1 MARGFAAHLQAI
13 DGRAEVPP
21 SALLPYGCSRAV
33 PYLYAEDDGEVRSE
47 TERHLQRCPVCREE
61 VAGLR
66 QVRGRLAEWDVP
78 ESTTHGRIV
87 VDLSP
92 GPRVAHHR
100 GHRCYYGHGA
110 WYRAHGPRYVA
121 VHPPVGLTVSF
132 LPAFSAT
139 MHVGD
144 ARYYRAGPVYYTWSP
159 RVRGYV
165 VTDGPY

>member
-1 MARGFAAHLQAI
+1 MKRHLALALGVTTLASLLLQPVTAAA
-13 DGRAEVPP
+13 DPP
-21 SALLPYGCSRAV
+21 SH
-33 PYLYAEDDGEVRSE
+33 VR
-47 TERHLQRCPVCREE
+47 RHCP
-61 VAGLR
+61 
-66 QVRGRLAEWDVP
+66 P
-78 ESTTHGRIV
+78 HGWIV
-87 VDLSP
+87 VDLPP